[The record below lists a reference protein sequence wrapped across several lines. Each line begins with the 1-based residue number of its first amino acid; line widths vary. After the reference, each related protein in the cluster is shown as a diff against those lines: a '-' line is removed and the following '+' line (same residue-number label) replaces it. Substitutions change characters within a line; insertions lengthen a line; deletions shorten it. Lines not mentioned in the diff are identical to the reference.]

1 MADKEFAHAR
11 CRPPMNLRPYTIA
24 VLLLAVVA
32 GGLPVAAQQ
41 APKIPKVGLSTPS
54 TPVAA
59 APLVEAFKQGLR
71 ELGYIE
77 GKTILLEVRYGDAK
91 PERLREL
98 ARDLVAVKVDVI
110 VVSTDGAIAAVRRE
124 TGTIPIVMTNSS
136 DPVGTGF
143 VASLAHPGGD
153 VTGISNISPEL
164 SGKRLELLRQVVP
177 ELSRVAFFW
186 NPEVRGNLLDYK
198 ETERAASSLHLE
210 LQSVEVSSA
219 EDLDRGFSAVTA
231 QRAQALILPAGNA
244 VMLSKRTE
252 IASFA
257 QRNRLP
263 AMYPSN
269 DYMDAGGLMSYGPTV
284 SAMYHRAAIYAD
296 TILKGAKPANLPVER
311 PTKFEL
317 VINLKTAKALGLT
330 IPLSLLHGADQLI
343 Q

>member
-41 APKIPKVGLSTPS
+41 APKIPKVGLFTPS

-77 GKTILLEVRYGDAK
+77 GKTFLLEVRYGEAK
-91 PERLREL
+91 RERLREL

-143 VASLAHPGGD
+143 VASLAHPGGN

-198 ETERAASSLHLE
+198 ETERAASSLRLE

-296 TILKGAKPANLPVER
+296 KILKGAKPANLPVER

>member
-32 GGLPVAAQQ
+32 GGLPVDAQQ
-41 APKIPKVGLSTPS
+41 APKIPKVGLFTPS

-59 APLVEAFKQGLR
+59 APLVDAFKQGLR

-77 GKTILLEVRYGDAK
+77 GKTFVLEVRYGEAK

-98 ARDLVAVKVDVI
+98 ARDLVALKVDVI

-143 VASLAHPGGD
+143 VASLPHPGGD

-296 TILKGAKPANLPVER
+296 KILKGAKPANLPVER

-330 IPLSLLHGADQLI
+330 VPDSLLARADEVI
-343 Q
+343 E

>member
-41 APKIPKVGLSTPS
+41 APKIPKVGLLTPS

-77 GKTILLEVRYGDAK
+77 GKTFLLEVRYGEAK
-91 PERLREL
+91 RERLREL

-143 VASLAHPGGD
+143 VASLAHPGGN

-198 ETERAASSLHLE
+198 ETERAASSLRLE

-284 SAMYHRAAIYAD
+284 SAMSHRAAIYAD
-296 TILKGAKPANLPVER
+296 KILKGAKPANLPVER

-330 IPLSLLHGADQLI
+330 IPLSLLHGEAQLT

>member
-1 MADKEFAHAR
+1 MRASAWPHRTEAHAR

-32 GGLPVAAQQ
+32 GGLPVDAQQ
-41 APKIPKVGLSTPS
+41 APKIPKVGLFTPS

-59 APLVEAFKQGLR
+59 APLVDAFKQGLR

-77 GKTILLEVRYGDAK
+77 GKTFVLEVRYGEAK

-143 VASLAHPGGD
+143 VASLAHPGGN

-210 LQSVEVSSA
+210 LQSVEVSST

-252 IASFA
+252 IASLA

-263 AMYPSN
+263 AMYRPMTTWMPAASCPMGRPFPPCITALPSTRTR
-269 DYMDAGGLMSYGPTV
+269 S
-284 SAMYHRAAIYAD
+284 
-296 TILKGAKPANLPVER
+296 
-311 PTKFEL
+311 
-317 VINLKTAKALGLT
+317 
-330 IPLSLLHGADQLI
+330 
-343 Q
+343 